1 MGQFYIF
8 DFENLRVWQLGR
20 SLKKEIY
27 RISAEFPAHERFGL
41 TQQIRRSVGS
51 ITANIAEG
59 SGRSSQKDYAR
70 FVFMARASALETL
83 DHWIT
88 AYDLDYI
95 DKTQYHQLRKR
106 IAEMIHRLGAFVKYL
121 QAQ

>member
-27 RISAEFPAHERFGL
+27 TVSAEFPSHERFGL

-59 SGRSSQKDYAR
+59 SGRSSSKDYAR
-70 FVFMARASALETL
+70 IIFIARASALETL
-83 DHWIT
+83 DHCIT
-88 AYDLDYI
+88 AYDLHYI
-95 DKTQYHQLRKR
+95 DETRYSLLRKQ
-106 IAEMIHRLGAFVKYL
+106 IAEIIHRLGAFVGYL
-121 QAQ
+121 KKR